1 MISGINIVGK
11 EASIN
16 GVVGLRGALISPV
29 GVLSTI
35 IYKIFEAN
43 FSFHVKQ
50 RTTGN
55 V

>member
-1 MISGINIVGK
+1 MITGVNIVGK

-16 GVVGLRGALISPV
+16 GAAGLGGALISPV

-43 FSFHVKQ
+43 VS
-50 RTTGN
+50 
-55 V
+55 